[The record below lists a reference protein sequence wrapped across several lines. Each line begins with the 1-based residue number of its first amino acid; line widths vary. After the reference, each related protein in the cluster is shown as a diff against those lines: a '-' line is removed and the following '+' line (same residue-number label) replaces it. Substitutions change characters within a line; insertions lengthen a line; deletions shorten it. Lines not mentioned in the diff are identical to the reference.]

1 MGNAE
6 YDVVGVYGVGRYKIK
21 KQGHKNLAFGI
32 KWPSIW
38 TPLFAIC

>member
-6 YDVVGVYGVGRYKIK
+6 YDVIGVVGRYKIK
-21 KQGHKNLAFGI
+21 KQGHKNLAFCI

-38 TPLFAIC
+38 TPLLAIC